1 MNNTKSETRKY
12 KGLTLRVR
20 KHWSGSTDAFVLFAG
35 EYYHFDTVKQAK
47 SFISSVTGK

>member
-1 MNNTKSETRKY
+1 MNSTSELRKY

-20 KHWSGSTDAFVLFAG
+20 KHWSGSTTAIVFFNG
-35 EYYHFDTVKQAK
+35 EGYFFDTVKQAK